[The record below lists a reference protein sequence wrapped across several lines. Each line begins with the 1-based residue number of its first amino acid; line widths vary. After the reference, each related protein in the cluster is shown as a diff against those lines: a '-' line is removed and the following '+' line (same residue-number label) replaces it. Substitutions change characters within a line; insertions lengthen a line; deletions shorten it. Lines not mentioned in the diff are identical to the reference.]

1 MGTVNPDL
9 EFTNPYELRQ
19 LKPETYKKVCENY
32 GVRDLWDLEMD
43 RLHAEAKIVQRFNEI
58 KNLTNTSTMT
68 PEEIVNQINIKV
80 KLAEREDGSPI
91 FAEVS
96 MNERSKYY
104 IEELIHSYGM
114 EMYAKGFNDAVAV
127 NAKQNFEEHEK

>member
-1 MGTVNPDL
+1 MFLINI
-9 EFTNPYELRQ
+9 LR
-19 LKPETYKKVCENY
+19 
-32 GVRDLWDLEMD
+32 G
-43 RLHAEAKIVQRFNEI
+43 I
-58 KNLTNTSTMT
+58 KLTNTSTMT